1 MKSTQ
6 VLHPYNRNPFISKL
20 LFSFFQMEY
29 DGTGV
34 LNLQVEYIYY

>member
-1 MKSTQ
+1 MKSAQ
-6 VLHPYNRNPFISKL
+6 ELHPYNRNPFILKL
-20 LFSFFQMEY
+20 LFSIFQMKN